1 MFDGTLGCHPTVEID
16 IELVPGAQ
24 PIYQRAYPVPYQKQE
39 LFNWELHNMILD
51 GVFRRIGESKWG
63 FPSFIIPKKDGRV
76 RWLSDFRKLN
86 SLIVRKPYPLPKIQD
101 ILLRRGKYTYFT
113 KIDLSMMFY
122 CFKLSKQSQEICVI
136 STEQGNF
143 AYNRLPMGVKISPCL
158 LYTSPSPRD
167 RG

>member
-1 MFDGTLGCHPTVEID
+1 MDRKYQAVSPDEVVQQLNHLNNQQKTRLKAVFVKYKRVFDGTLGCHPTVEID

-39 LFNWELHNMILD
+39 LFNRELYKMIRD

-122 CFKLSKQSQEICVI
+122 CFK
-136 STEQGNF
+136 
-143 AYNRLPMGVKISPCL
+143 
-158 LYTSPSPRD
+158 
-167 RG
+167 